1 MEYVSFL
8 DASAATPRPA
18 NPLSPAR
25 GRPAEDKT
33 EEDSGLLSNHQS
45 STSLNPFA
53 CTAAFT
59 DKQRSYWGKSAG
71 LGRLDNPK
79 KQQSTAYGASL
90 AAAEPMYTEV
100 SQRQLTSQFAGIS
113 LTTENWCA
121 SVLIAE
127 NNVAARNGGARQAVA
142 NAARIPSCPPRSLL
156 PSRPQILSPAPP
168 SPPEGRRREN
178 KTEEFFRLAHE
189 LKKQR
194 LRLREQQQQQ
204 RRQQQEK
211 SYRGVAKPHT
221 CLRGDSFRTAP
232 HASVE
237 LVAPASATGSARTDN
252 DGDEDAVKTFH
263 NPPTQ
268 LPGNASRG
276 SGILSSIPALH
287 HETPLQK
294 NGVPLFLRQTQPLPQ
309 TPPQKVDS
317 RGRSQQKL
325 RALLPAAPMRHGWE
339 AEGFDYSPPTTQLCR
354 DAYSGDS
361 DDGDSSSASGFESL
375 LSRQSERMGV
385 FSALDFPHVRSPDW
399 TTLSSM
405 ERDAL
410 ESRLSVPSAPEEATG
425 SDPTFVLTDVA
436 RNVVPLEVVPSF
448 PDTTMPPIRSD
459 ARDSDYHVMRAA
471 APALSPNRPPVSVS
485 APTTRATRVPLW
497 GAPPPVAAATPSP
510 RARKGLLPSTMC
522 LTKGSRFTF
531 SAYSSSALSSGSP
544 TPPDRSLSTSK
555 SRRDNSTV
563 SPLQRQRKNG
573 SSRVPRGDE
582 AVRDDVSTHGTLTGG
597 TQGHANA
604 FSTAPAAMLPRKAV
618 MQRFCERF
626 SALKQMF
633 RMKPLE

>member
-127 NNVAARNGGARQAVA
+127 NN
-142 NAARIPSCPPRSLL
+142 
-156 PSRPQILSPAPP
+156 
-168 SPPEGRRREN
+168 
-178 KTEEFFRLAHE
+178 
-189 LKKQR
+189 
-194 LRLREQQQQQ
+194 
-204 RRQQQEK
+204 
-211 SYRGVAKPHT
+211 
-221 CLRGDSFRTAP
+221 
-232 HASVE
+232 